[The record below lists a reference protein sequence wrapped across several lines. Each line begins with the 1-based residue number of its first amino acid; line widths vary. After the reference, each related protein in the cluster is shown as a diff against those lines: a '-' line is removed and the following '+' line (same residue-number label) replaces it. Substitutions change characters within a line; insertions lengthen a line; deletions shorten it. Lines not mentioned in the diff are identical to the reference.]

1 MVSGVFPAWNAQ
13 PRRTDQRF
21 FHVTPWSAMER
32 LSWNAVNVAYRVEK
46 KSGNTPA
53 SDLWAIWGR
62 APSFELSAFRPPI
75 APRTSQGLAVI
86 ITS

>member
-1 MVSGVFPAWNAQ
+1 MVYTLYMVSGVFPAWNAQ

-53 SDLWAIWGR
+53 CYI
-62 APSFELSAFRPPI
+62 LS
-75 APRTSQGLAVI
+75 I
-86 ITS
+86 IFKSNVFATFQKNIEKNLTLI